1 MKDYGSPLV
10 NKSKSSSPYLALG
23 FLFGSLRYLET
34 IVPSYRVTSF
44 VLLLQASMYI
54 V

>member
-23 FLFGSLRYLET
+23 LFGSLRYLET